1 MPEARRH
8 ECQFERSVTEV
19 GENCMHTADDRSQGR
34 VHVMSIFQDLT
45 ALYTSLTEC
54 LENDTEGP
62 TNPRTV
68 LRVLQEQKKLLVRM
82 EHAIETAVSA
92 GVSREQIAVLVDRID
107 ELHQRC
113 QHLMQQQAQD
123 MQKTIAVLQQRE
135 NNCTTYQHQRR
146 TAFG

>member
-1 MPEARRH
+1 
-8 ECQFERSVTEV
+8 
-19 GENCMHTADDRSQGR
+19 MHVVD
-34 VHVMSIFQDLT
+34 IFQNLNDL
-45 ALYTSLTEC
+45 YRSLIEC
-54 LENDTEGP
+54 LEDDANGP
-62 TNPRTV
+62 SNPRTV